1 MRVEEESERDLEQ
14 RKREFLF
21 VLKPYAEQLIEED
34 NSLDPLEMA
43 RVMRGAFP
51 TLITPKIL
59 SQVWSLVDVTDPDR
73 AINWTQ
79 IYTEASKRR
88 PISYY
93 DGEAYCQAA
102 TFILEK
108 YAGGRTLPQVLPI
121 LELGLCAVPKGFEDG
136 EAGSLVRFFMGWDPD
151 HVLGLCETFFT
162 LEELLDEKE
171 PVEAA
176 RWVIFALSDTR
187 TDSGVFFREHAQSA
201 LRGPYP
207 YPPGWPFR
215 ATDFPADAEFYRGSG
230 ALFLRTRQPDGKEKL
245 INYLGGKTT
254 EVNMKMFGIEGCR
267 RIDFREFWETAALS
281 SGGNWWGMSQKS

>member
-1 MRVEEESERDLEQ
+1 LEQ

-34 NSLDPLEMA
+34 DSLDPLEMA

-51 TLITPKIL
+51 TQITPKIL

-79 IYTEASKRR
+79 IYEDAGNRR

-102 TFILEK
+102 TFILEQ
-108 YAGGRTLPQVLPI
+108 YAGGRTLPQVLPL
-121 LELGLCAVPKGFEDG
+121 LELALCGVPKGFEHG
-136 EAGSLVRFFMGWDPD
+136 EAGSSVRFHMGWDPEYAI
-151 HVLGLCETFFT
+151 GLCEMFFT
-162 LEELLDEKE
+162 LDELLDERD

-176 RWVIFALSDTR
+176 RWVIFALSETR
-187 TDSGVFFREHAQSA
+187 KPSGIFFREHADSA

-215 ATDFPADAEFYRGSG
+215 ATDFPDDAEFYRGSG

-254 EVNMKMFGIEGCR
+254 EVNMKMFGIEECR

>member
-1 MRVEEESERDLEQ
+1 MRAELDDEKFLPERHWQ
-14 RKREFLF
+14 FLSA
-21 VLKPYAEQLIEED
+21 LKPYAEQLIEED
-34 NSLDPLEMA
+34 GSLDPLEMA

-59 SQVWSLVDVTDPDR
+59 SQVWSLVEETDPNTGL
-73 AINWTQ
+73 NWTQ
-79 IYTEASKRR
+79 IYADAGKRR
-88 PISYY
+88 LISYY
-93 DGEAYCQAA
+93 DADSYCQAA
-102 TFILEK
+102 IYLLER

-121 LELGLCAVPKGFEDG
+121 LELGLCAVPNGFEDG

-151 HVLGLCETFFT
+151 NVLGLCETFFT
-162 LEELLDEKE
+162 LEELLDEKN

-187 TDSGVFFREHAQSA
+187 TASGVFFREHAQSA

-207 YPPGWPFR
+207 YPLGWPFR
-215 ATDFPADAEFYRGSG
+215 ATDFPDDAQFYRGSG
-230 ALFLRTRQPDGKEKL
+230 ALFLRTRQPDGKVKL

-254 EVNMKMFGIEGCR
+254 EVNMKMFGIEECR

-281 SGGNWWGMSQKS
+281 AGAGWWGMPIKS

>member
-1 MRVEEESERDLEQ
+1 MRVEEESEKDPKQ

-34 NSLDPLEMA
+34 DSLDPLEMA

-79 IYTEASKRR
+79 IYADAGKWR
-88 PISYY
+88 PVSYY
-93 DGEAYCQAA
+93 NGEAYCQAA
-102 TFILEK
+102 TFILEQ

-136 EAGSLVRFFMGWDPD
+136 EAGSLVRFYMGWDPD
-151 HVLGLCETFFT
+151 HVLDLCETFFS
-162 LEELLDEKE
+162 LDELLDEKD
-171 PVEAA
+171 PVQAA
-176 RWVIFALSDTR
+176 RWVIFALSDAR
-187 TDSGVFFREHAQSA
+187 TPSGVFFREHAESA
-201 LRGPYP
+201 SRGPYP

-215 ATDFPADAEFYRGSG
+215 ATDFPDDAEFYRGSG
-230 ALFLRTRQPDGKEKL
+230 ALLLKTRQPDGKEKL
-245 INYLGGKTT
+245 INYLGGKIT
-254 EVNMKMFGIEGCR
+254 EVNMKMFGIDGYQ
-267 RIDFREFWETAALS
+267 RIDFREFWETAAIS
-281 SGGNWWGMSQKS
+281 SGRGWWGMPRTS

>member
-1 MRVEEESERDLEQ
+1 MRAELEDEKFLPERHWQ
-14 RKREFLF
+14 FLSA
-21 VLKPYAEQLIEED
+21 LKPYAEQLIEED
-34 NSLDPLEMA
+34 ESLDPLEMA
-43 RVMRGAFP
+43 RVLRGAFP

-59 SQVWSLVDVTDPDR
+59 SQVWSLLDVTGPDQ

-79 IYTEASKRR
+79 IYEDAGKRR

-108 YAGGRTLPQVLPI
+108 YAGGRTLPQVLPL
-121 LELGLCAVPKGFEDG
+121 LELALCAVPKGFEDG
-136 EAGSLVRFFMGWDPD
+136 EAGSTVQFHMGWDPEYAI
-151 HVLGLCETFFT
+151 GLCEMFFT
-162 LEELLDEKE
+162 LEELLDEKD
-171 PVEAA
+171 PVEAG
-176 RWVIFALSDTR
+176 RWVVFALTETR
-187 TDSGVFFREHAQSA
+187 KPSGIFFHEHADSA

-215 ATDFPADAEFYRGSG
+215 ATDFPDDAEFYRGSG

-254 EVNMKMFGIEGCR
+254 EVNMKMFGIEECR
-267 RIDFREFWETAALS
+267 RIDFREFWETAAIS
-281 SGGNWWGMSQKS
+281 SGAGWWGMPKTS